1 MNSLAKIGL
10 DRRLQAAGILIV
22 IGLLVE
28 AWTLHWNSP
37 IGFLIFLGIGGLL
50 MAAGILI
57 YLLALVSPAS
67 VDSPNP

>member
-1 MNSLAKIGL
+1 MNSLEKIGL

-22 IGLLVE
+22 IGLVIE

-37 IGFLIFLGIGGLL
+37 IGFLVFLGIGGLL
-50 MAAGILI
+50 IADGIAI

-67 VDSPNP
+67 VGSDNQ